1 MIEELSGDFF
11 QQLRGFYYTAHTGSI
26 RKAAQ
31 LMNRNPST
39 ISWQIRQLE
48 QQLNTVLF
56 DRYMKR
62 LRITPEG
69 ERAFP
74 HLPKAPPYEGAKDYF
89 LVEDVDNSD
98 FLAQIVRTIWNS
110 LPESKPKTRR
120 KSDGL

>member
-1 MIEELSGDFF
+1 MASGKEFVEYVAE
-11 QQLRGFYYTAHTGSI
+11 QLRCAG
-26 RKAAQ
+26 
-31 LMNRNPST
+31 T
-39 ISWQIRQLE
+39 ISCRQMFGEYGWYCDGKFLGVICDD
-48 QQLNTVLF
+48 QLFV
-56 DRYMKR
+56 K
-62 LRITPEG
+62 ITPEG
-69 ERAFP
+69 ERTFP